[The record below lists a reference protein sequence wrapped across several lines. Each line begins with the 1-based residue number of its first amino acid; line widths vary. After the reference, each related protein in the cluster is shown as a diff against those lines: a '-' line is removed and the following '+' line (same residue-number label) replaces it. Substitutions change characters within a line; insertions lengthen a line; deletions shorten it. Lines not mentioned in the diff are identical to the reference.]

1 MIFTT
6 NLDLWFAE
14 RLHHHLVVRPQQ
26 GRHLLGLGRA
36 VWLTLLL
43 PTLLLEFLDR
53 NKMIIITMTWR
64 IYGQVHLFTSSPKF
78 MTAEV
83 AL

>member
-53 NKMIIITMTWR
+53 NKR
-64 IYGQVHLFTSSPKF
+64 ISNYHNGMEICIVWSIYLPVLPNS
-78 MTAEV
+78 
-83 AL
+83 

>member
-14 RLHHHLVVRPQQ
+14 RLHHHLVVGPQQ

-53 NKMIIITMTWR
+53 NKRLIFTMAWR
-64 IYGQVHLFTSSPKF
+64 YVLFGPFIYQFSQIHDG
-78 MTAEV
+78 
-83 AL
+83 

>member
-6 NLDLWFAE
+6 NLDLRFAE
-14 RLHHHLVVRPQQ
+14 RLHHHLVVGPQQ

-43 PTLLLEFLDR
+43 TTLLLEFLDR
-53 NKMIIITMTWR
+53 NKR
-64 IYGQVHLFTSSPKF
+64 ISNYHNGMEICIVWSIYLPVLPNS
-78 MTAEV
+78 
-83 AL
+83 

>member
-6 NLDLWFAE
+6 NLDFWFAE

-36 VWLTLLL
+36 VWLTLFL

-53 NKMIIITMTWR
+53 NKI
-64 IYGQVHLFTSSPKF
+64 
-78 MTAEV
+78 
-83 AL
+83 